1 MLKAIYKG
9 ARVKSHSRAVSSAP
23 FTAKS
28 LLELEQAFSVLY
40 YSRDGLN
47 VLCAF
52 QTSSLS
58 LLFLSCVTGIVVI
71 ALLSSLDDYCA
82 SFFTLTAFSLTS
94 GSLLLPILVYAYLA
108 SSFDKDAAYALH
120 DLANLCKN
128 LRERRDC
135 SCVTWDPAKQD
146 SLMQRQEQQDR
157 EHEQLRKRRLIKSE
171 MSVNSSISV
180 EDSTSEPPL
189 SAATPYDFRD
199 VGAAMSRFSLPVK
212 LSFCAPRDER
222 FVGALRFTIS
232 PASQSPKKMSAV
244 LLKRVLFLQLPRMQH
259 VGHFSFG

>member
-1 MLKAIYKG
+1 MLN
-9 ARVKSHSRAVSSAP
+9 
-23 FTAKS
+23 
-28 LLELEQAFSVLY
+28 

-47 VLCAF
+47 VICAF

-71 ALLSSLDDYCA
+71 ASTSLNEYCA
-82 SFFTLTAFSLTS
+82 SFFTLTAFALTT

-108 SSFDKDAAYALH
+108 SNFDKDAAYALH

-128 LRERRDC
+128 LCERRDC

-146 SLMQRQEQQDR
+146 SLTQRQEQHDR
-157 EHEQLRKRRLIKSE
+157 EREQLRKRRSIKSE
-171 MSVNSSISV
+171 LSVNASSSA

-212 LSFCAPRDER
+212 FSFCVPPDEL
-222 FVGALRFTIS
+222 FAFYNLTCF
-232 PASQSPKKMSAV
+232 SQSPTKMFAILCKCVIFFAV
-244 LLKRVLFLQLPRMQH
+244 TAHGAFPQAANHTDRWRAAAVCHRPHRGAVSHRLTRA
-259 VGHFSFG
+259 

>member
-1 MLKAIYKG
+1 
-9 ARVKSHSRAVSSAP
+9 
-23 FTAKS
+23 
-28 LLELEQAFSVLY
+28 
-40 YSRDGLN
+40 
-47 VLCAF
+47 
-52 QTSSLS
+52 
-58 LLFLSCVTGIVVI
+58 
-71 ALLSSLDDYCA
+71 
-82 SFFTLTAFSLTS
+82 LTAFSLTS

-135 SCVTWDPAKQD
+135 SCVTWDPAKQE

-157 EHEQLRKRRLIKSE
+157 EHEQLRKRQSIKSE
-171 MSVNSSISV
+171 MSVNASISV
-180 EDSTSEPPL
+180 PPL

-212 LSFCAPRDER
+212 LSFCAPRDES
-222 FVGALRFTIS
+222 FVGALRFAIS
-232 PASQSPKKMSAV
+232 PASQSPTKMLAV

-259 VGHFSFG
+259 FRKQLITPTVGGQRLSVIDHIEALSPADLLALEVSVRHALRISCGSALNLIICRPCAAAFLKISGSSPAPAVFSASTSTARSWRLSSPSCPV